1 MAGVEALYLR
11 RRGTPSSSVMIEVV
25 SELPRTSSRRAA
37 RLAGL
42 PLGIAGRAAG
52 SLGRRALGRG
62 EGNLTEELADQAAE
76 QVFAVLGELKG
87 GAMKVGQALSVFEA
101 GMPDKYAGPFREAL
115 TKLQAGAP
123 PLPPAEVEKV
133 LDNQLGLRWRER
145 FAEFDGAAAA
155 AASIGQVHRAVWAD
169 GREVAVKVQ
178 YPGADEALRSDLR
191 QLRRLSPFLRPLAP
205 GTDVKGVIDELYNS
219 AVAELDYRGEAD
231 TQRVFAA
238 AFRDDPQIRVPA
250 VLASAPKVLVTEWA
264 DGRTLGQIAAVGTRE
279 ERNRAGELLA
289 EFQFCSPARVHMMHG
304 DPHPGNFLLAEDG
317 RMVVLDFGASHP
329 LPEGMPD
336 VLTSM
341 MRLALAGEADEL
353 LALMTRAGY
362 VGRSGMDPGDAMAF
376 LSPFIEP
383 MRQTEFHFD
392 RAWLQGIMAVYGD
405 FSGREFRTSRS
416 FTLPR
421 EYVLIHRVLS
431 ASVGMLCQ
439 LEATAPYREI
449 VHRWLPEIFPDGV

>member
-1 MAGVEALYLR
+1 M
-11 RRGTPSSSVMIEVV
+11 

-52 SLGRRALGRG
+52 SLGRRALGRSDG
-62 EGNLTEELADQAAE
+62 GLTEELADQAAD

-115 TKLQAGAP
+115 TKLQAEAP
-123 PLPPAEVEKV
+123 PLPPAEVERV
-133 LDNQLGLRWRER
+133 LDTQLGLRWRER
-145 FAEFDGAAAA
+145 FAEFNTSAAA
-155 AASIGQVHRAVWAD
+155 AASIGQVHRAVWSD

-191 QLRRLSPFLRPLAP
+191 QLRRLAPLLRPLTP
-205 GTDVKGVIDELYNS
+205 GTDVKGIIDELYDS

-238 AFRDDPQIRVPA
+238 AFRDDPQIHVPA

-264 DGRTLGQIAAVGTRE
+264 EGRTLGRIAAGGTQD

-289 EFQFCSPARVHMMHG
+289 EFQFCSPTRARMMHG
-304 DPHPGNFLLAEDG
+304 DPHPGNFLLADDG
-317 RMVVLDFGASHP
+317 RMVVLDFGASLP
-329 LPEGMPD
+329 LPEGMPAA
-336 VLTSM
+336 LTSM
-341 MRLALAGEADEL
+341 MRLALAGQAEEL
-353 LALMTRAGY
+353 VALMARSGY
-362 VGRSGMDPGDAMAF
+362 VGRGGVDPADAMSF
-376 LSPFIEP
+376 LDPFIAP
-383 MRQTEFHFD
+383 MRTAEFHFD
-392 RAWLQGIMAVYGD
+392 REWLQGIMAVYGD
-405 FSGREFRTSRS
+405 VSGREFRTSRS

-421 EYVLIHRVLS
+421 DYVLIHRVLS

-449 VHRWLPEIFPDGV
+449 VHRWMPEIFPDEE

>member
-1 MAGVEALYLR
+1 M
-11 RRGTPSSSVMIEVV
+11 
-25 SELPRTSSRRAA
+25 SELPRSSSRRAA

-62 EGNLTEELADQAAE
+62 EGDFTEELADHAAE

-101 GMPDKYAGPFREAL
+101 GMPDKYAAPFREAL
-115 TKLQAGAP
+115 TKLQAEAP
-123 PLPPAEVEKV
+123 PLPPAQVEKV
-133 LDNQLGLRWRER
+133 LDAQLGLRWRDR
-145 FAEFDGAAAA
+145 FADFDGVAAA
-155 AASIGQVHRAVWAD
+155 AASIGQVHRAVWSD

-191 QLRRLSPFLRPLAP
+191 QLRRLGPFLRPLNP
-205 GTDVKGVIDELYNS
+205 GTDVKGVIDELYDS
-219 AVAELDYRGEAD
+219 AVSELDYRREAD
-231 TQRVFAA
+231 TQRVFAET
-238 AFRDDPQIRVPA
+238 FRDDPLIRVPA

-264 DGRTLGQIAAVGTRE
+264 DGRPYGRIAAEGTQEDRD
-279 ERNRAGELLA
+279 RAGELLA
-289 EFQFCSPARVHMMHG
+289 EFQFCSPSRARMMHG
-304 DPHPGNFLLAEDG
+304 DPHPGNFLLADDG
-317 RMVVLDFGASHP
+317 RIVVLDFGAALP

-341 MRLALAGEADEL
+341 MRLALAGEAEDL
-353 LALMTRAGY
+353 LALMTRSGY
-362 VGRSGMDPGDAMAF
+362 VGRSGMDPADAMAF
-376 LSPFIEP
+376 LGPFIEP
-383 MRQTEFHFD
+383 MRSPEFHFD

-405 FSGREFRTSRS
+405 VSGREFRTSRS

-431 ASVGMLCQ
+431 ASVGILCQ
-439 LEATAPYREI
+439 LEATAPYRRI
-449 VHRWLPEIFPDGV
+449 VQRWMPEIFPDET